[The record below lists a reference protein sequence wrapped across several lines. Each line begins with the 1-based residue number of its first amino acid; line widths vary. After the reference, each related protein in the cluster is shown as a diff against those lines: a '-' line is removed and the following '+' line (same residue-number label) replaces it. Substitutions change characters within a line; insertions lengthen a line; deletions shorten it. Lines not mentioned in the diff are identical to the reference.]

1 MYEHP
6 SEQTAIHTVFLLRVL
21 LHNPGFVSKGGITLR
36 YGLRCW
42 PLGERSCWAGHED
55 G

>member
-21 LHNPGFVSKGGITLR
+21 LHNPGVVSKGGITLR
-36 YGLRCW
+36 FKVLAARRAFM
-42 PLGERSCWAGHED
+42 LGRS
-55 G
+55 